1 MDRVPAR
8 LRSWWATLA
17 DWERRHAT
25 VLALIGLGY
34 VVHYL
39 VFCIPQPF
47 FIEDS
52 AISFAFSK
60 HLVEGEGLVAYPGG
74 ERVEGYSN
82 ALWTFLVALFYG
94 LGVPVWTSSKIM
106 GAVFGVATL
115 PLIYGLVLRALP
127 ERRGPGQAPL
137 HADVALLA
145 PALLAA
151 NTQFVVWNASGLEN
165 SLFCLL
171 LAAGMWRLVA
181 EVSDQDPDRPGVRD
195 RRPLSA
201 VLFFLLTMTRP
212 EGAMYAC
219 IALLVRTVAAA
230 QARRP
235 LALLAWVL
243 ALLVPFA
250 AYNGWRYWYFG
261 WPLPNTYYAKVD
273 DQNVFRPFAWDVRGW
288 KYAREWFG
296 NHGTVYA
303 LPLLVVGLTG
313 LARWRRFV
321 AVALLAAVGV
331 VLLWDGREGLPSIPT
346 WWRPVREHWDQVR
359 IYTLL
364 GASVL
369 AGLVTLT
376 RPGWRA
382 RGLMWATCASGVF
395 FVVYSGGDWM
405 KAHRWFNL
413 VGLTLLPLFAIGA
426 GELLLHVFGPTGRI
440 QVPDPAL
447 SGITGKRAA
456 WRRLVRRGAW
466 IPLRPLLLLLLLGG
480 WVSVEVYWS
489 RDFAL
494 NPETSVRDI
503 QRRVDFMR
511 YVQRRLDIDDVTLL
525 DVDMGAHL
533 YSSGWEIV
541 DIAGLVDVPI
551 AHHRGYDKPFI
562 REYLFTERRP
572 DFAHVH
578 SNWARTSKIPQHPEW
593 KAQYL
598 EVPGYPIGNRKLH
611 VGNHIR
617 KDHLVIDQRLEP
629 ERVPDVA
636 RSIDFEEGVR
646 LRDWAVPAPV
656 VAAGGLLF
664 LDTTWQASKR
674 DSGLR
679 VFVVLDDGEGHRAT
693 AAVAPGF
700 DWYTADSWRTRELVR
715 GPFRVPVPSDLPAG
729 TYQVGLLVVDEATGR
744 SLAVTKMG
752 AEARGTATAATGAAA
767 PTTADDNAATAS
779 LGEPDDD
786 DPAEPVDDELTPGD
800 EPVEPRSGPERDDDD
815 ADGDDGDGGDDGA
828 TASGARTR
836 GKRAQDAVAALPPLV
851 RGDARF
857 APGEVWLDVQVQV
870 GTVADA
876 QAAAALRLT
885 EAKAVAAAG
894 DCEGAWAPFKDAT
907 RHVLRNEG
915 WRERE
920 EPAVRRAIAACL
932 VARADAANQRSDV
945 DAYTAALV
953 AARKWDHRLDGLSRR
968 AAPLARSFDAQGDQ
982 DAAAEDW
989 EAAYRHYSLALALDP
1004 SLSATR
1010 VRAEQARDQRLQIG
1024 EAAPVKASAPATR
1037 ALPKTTSKKATKRAA
1052 PPTPAP

>member
-82 ALWTFLVALFYG
+82 ALWTFLVALFYA
-94 LGVPVWTSSKIM
+94 LGVPVWTSSKLM

-115 PLIYGLVLRALP
+115 PLIYGLVRRALP
-127 ERRGPGQAPL
+127 QAPAGSGAPL
-137 HADVALLA
+137 HSDVALLA

-171 LAAGMWRLVA
+171 LAAGMLRLID
-181 EVSDQDPDRPGVRD
+181 EVSDQDPDRPGARD
-195 RRPLSA
+195 GRPLSA
-201 VLFFLLTMTRP
+201 FLFFLLTMTRP
-212 EGAMYAC
+212 EGPMYAC
-219 IALLVRTVAAA
+219 IALLVRAIAAA

-235 LALLAWVL
+235 LALAAWVL
-243 ALLVPFA
+243 ALGAPFA

-288 KYAREWFG
+288 KYAREWFN
-296 NHGTVYA
+296 NHGAVYA

-313 LARWRRFV
+313 LARWRRFA
-321 AVALLAAVGV
+321 AVVLLAAVGV
-331 VLLWDGREGLPSIPT
+331 VLLWDGREGLPSLPV
-346 WWRPVREHWDQVR
+346 WWRPVRDNWDQVR

-369 AGLVTLT
+369 AGLITLT
-376 RPGWRA
+376 RPGWRT
-382 RGLMWATCASGVF
+382 RGLLWATCASSLF

-405 KAHRWFNL
+405 KAHRWFNI

-426 GELLLHVFGPTGRI
+426 GELLLHVFGPSGRLGA
-440 QVPDPAL
+440 PDPAL
-447 SGITGKRAA
+447 PGLEGPRAA

-466 IPLRPLLLLLLLGG
+466 VPLRPLLLLLLLGA

-489 RDFAL
+489 RDFAM

-511 YVQRRLDIDDVTLL
+511 YVQRRLDLDDVTLL

-533 YSSGWEIV
+533 YSSGWDIV

-551 AHHRGYDKPFI
+551 AHHRSYDKPFI

-629 ERVPDVA
+629 DRVPDAA
-636 RSIDFEEGVR
+636 RSIDFEDGVR
-646 LRDWAVPAPV
+646 LRDWALPAPI

-664 LDTTWQASKR
+664 LDTTWQAASR

-679 VFVVLDDGEGHRAT
+679 VLVVLDDGNGHRAT
-693 AAVAPGF
+693 AALAPGF
-700 DWYTADSWRTRELVR
+700 DWYTADAWRTRELVR
-715 GPFRVPVPSDLPAG
+715 GPFRVPIPDDLPAG
-729 TYQVGLLVVDEATGR
+729 KYQIGLVVVDEATGR
-744 SLAVTKMG
+744 SLAVASVG
-752 AEARGTATAATGAAA
+752 ADARATATAQA
-767 PTTADDNAATAS
+767 PPIAPPAPAPLA
-779 LGEPDDD
+779 PDDD
-786 DPAEPVDDELTPGD
+786 GDSAAADDDVDADPLAEGEDAPVAAPAGPDREDDDE
-800 EPVEPRSGPERDDDD
+800 DDDPD
-815 ADGDDGDGGDDGA
+815 ASDSPTPK
-828 TASGARTR
+828 TAAARAK
-836 GKRAQDAVAALPPLV
+836 GKAAVELPPLV
-851 RGDARF
+851 RGEARF
-857 APGEVWLDVQVQV
+857 APGEVWLDVQVQI
-870 GTVADA
+870 GTAADA
-876 QAAAALRLT
+876 QAAAAARLKD
-885 EAKAVAAAG
+885 AQAAAAAG
-894 DCEGAWAPFKDAT
+894 DCEGAWQPFKDAT
-907 RHVLRNEG
+907 RHVLRNEA

-920 EPAVRRAIAACL
+920 EPGVRRAIAACFL
-932 VARADAANQRSDV
+932 ARADQANERSDV
-945 DAYTAALV
+945 DAYTAALIT
-953 AARKWDHRLDGLSRR
+953 ARDWDHRLDGLASRS
-968 AAPLARSFDAQGDQ
+968 APLARSYDAQGIQ

-1010 VRAEQARDQRLQIG
+1010 ARAELARDQRLQIG
-1024 EAAPVKASAPATR
+1024 AAAPVKASAPSSR
-1037 ALPKTTSKKATKRAA
+1037 ALPKSSNKNATKRAA
-1052 PPTPAP
+1052 PPTPTP